1 MRRLTAIFVI
11 FIFVFSSVS
20 VFAAEKK
27 IKRFERS
34 PFNMLREWFGGFGKR
49 DDGSS
54 LMKVRNRRS
63 WINNEEIRERR
74 RSIGGLKRGMGRYK

>member
-1 MRRLTAIFVI
+1 MRRLTAIFII

-20 VFAAEKK
+20 VFAAE

-34 PFNMLREWFGGFGKR
+34 PFNMLKEWFGDFGKR

-54 LMKVRNRRS
+54 VMKLKNRRS
-63 WINNEEIRERR
+63 WINDEEIRERR
-74 RSIGGLKRGMGRYK
+74 RSIGGLKRGMGRYE